1 MALQKEIVLDNGIVT
16 NYHIIKEV
24 NVNYVEQQTIIV
36 VNNYVSKD
44 IRENLNRIEELETG
58 IDSFKTQMQE
68 AEAKGQD
75 ELEKS
80 MRDKLHQLSHEYNE
94 ITSKTFEANVD
105 RILLDNIPEDIS
117 LSAVYKLL
125 KTTDKYSKAKKV

>member
-24 NVNYVEQQTIIV
+24 NINYVEQQTIIV